1 MIIKTYTAE
10 SAAAALKRVRTEL
23 GPGAVVLKTKQVQPF
38 GPNRIE
44 VTACLDKPADAPA
57 APRTAAPVN
66 RVASRTAAPSAPA
79 FPTVQKAAAAP
90 VANDSTG
97 ADSRFRSLEEKINQL
112 TRLMT
117 AGHANA
123 AEPELVKKYTEL
135 LKDNDLPESIITLL
149 RDEMVV
155 PDKGDDAVAEALEQK
170 LIALLSERTM
180 PQLSFKPGDRV
191 AIIGPSGC
199 GKSAVM
205 GKLAS
210 RLVYQE
216 KRSVKLVSLDTV
228 KIGAY
233 EETQSYADLLG
244 TPIESLAN
252 GLLTADSR
260 SIVLIDTPALPA
272 TDEKLE
278 SLAQSIT
285 LLQPTHCL
293 LVVSALTRSSDIAT
307 QCKRMAAVHPTHL
320 VITMLD
326 LTRRWGGLL
335 AATESVGLKIAYVTN
350 TPGGIGTVNAPDP
363 ARFART
369 LLNREVSRD

>member
-44 VTACLDKPADAPA
+44 VTACLDKPAETATPA
-57 APRTAAPVN
+57 RTAAPAN
-66 RVASRTAAPSAPA
+66 RVASRTATATAPTAPR
-79 FPTVQKAAAAP
+79 AAAAP
-90 VANDSTG
+90 AA
-97 ADSRFRSLEEKINQL
+97 ADSSIADTRFRSLEEKINHL

-117 AGHANA
+117 NGHTEP
-123 AEPELVKKYTEL
+123 AEPELVRKYTEL
-135 LKDNDLPESIITLL
+135 LHENDLPESIITLL
-149 RDEMVV
+149 RDELIA
-155 PDKGDDAVAEALEQK
+155 PDRTDNAVAEALEQK
-170 LIALLSERTM
+170 LIALLSERTI
-180 PQLSFKPGDRV
+180 PQLSFKPGERI

-228 KIGAY
+228 KIGAF

-244 TPIESLAN
+244 TPVESLAN

-272 TDEKLE
+272 TDDKLE
-278 SLAQSIT
+278 SLAQSIAA
-285 LLQPTHCL
+285 LQPTHCL
-293 LVVSALTRSSDIAT
+293 AVLPALTRSSDIAA
-307 QCKRMAAVHPTHL
+307 QCRRMASFHPTHL

-326 LTRRWGGLL
+326 LTKRWGGLL
-335 AATESVGLKIAYVTN
+335 AATESAGLKITYVTD

-369 LLNREVSRD
+369 LLSREVSRD